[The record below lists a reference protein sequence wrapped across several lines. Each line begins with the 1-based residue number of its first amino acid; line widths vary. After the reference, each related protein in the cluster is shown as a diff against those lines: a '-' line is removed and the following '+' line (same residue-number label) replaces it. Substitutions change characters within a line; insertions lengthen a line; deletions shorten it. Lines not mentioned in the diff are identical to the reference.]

1 MNIKSLLKKY
11 GMIII
16 VALLFTGAIIYFAVD
31 SNKGVIRGKQ
41 ENGKDVVVSL
51 SGYNVTADTLY
62 DTLMQDSSYASYSLY
77 LKFVNEVVSAS
88 TTATE
93 DMQTSAELQA
103 ESLINSFKS
112 EYGDSY
118 SEYLQAA
125 LVSAGLEKEEDLVG
139 YYLNYYMLQD
149 MIEKYTEEHKE
160 ELFDEFYEEKSPRLV
175 SHILVKM
182 EDSENPTAEEKA
194 KMDAIDAALKEG
206 KTFAEVAKEMSDDS
220 SASNGGS
227 LGYVDADTSFVE
239 PFLTTALELNSGEMS
254 EWVQTEYGYH
264 LILVDD
270 STKETMIENEDA
282 SEALSSYYSYLELT
296 VIKEAASKL
305 EITYASDEIKAM
317 IDEFLA
323 QAD

>member
-31 SNKGVIRGKQ
+31 SNKGVISGKQ

-62 DTLMQDSSYASYSLY
+62 DKLMQDSSYASYSLY

-103 ESLINSFKS
+103 ESMINSFKS

-118 SEYLQAA
+118 GEYLQAA

-149 MIEKYTEEHKE
+149 MIEKYTEEHKA

-270 STKETMIENEDA
+270 STKETMIENDDA
-282 SEALSSYYSYLELT
+282 LEALSSYYSYLELT

>member
-31 SNKGVIRGKQ
+31 SNKGVISGKQ

-62 DTLMQDSSYASYSLY
+62 DKLMQDSSYASYSLY

-103 ESLINSFKS
+103 ESMINSFKS

-118 SEYLQAA
+118 GEYLQAA

-149 MIEKYTEEHKE
+149 MIEKYTEEHKA
-160 ELFDEFYEEKSPRLV
+160 ELFDEFYKEKSPRLV

-182 EDSENPTAEEKA
+182 QDSKNPTAEEKA

-220 SASNGGS
+220 SAKNGGS

-270 STKETMIENEDA
+270 STKETMIENDDA
-282 SEALSSYYSYLELT
+282 LEALSSYYSYLELT

>member
-62 DTLMQDSSYASYSLY
+62 DTWMQDSSYASYSLY

-182 EDSENPTAEEKA
+182 EDSE
-194 KMDAIDAALKEG
+194 
-206 KTFAEVAKEMSDDS
+206 
-220 SASNGGS
+220 
-227 LGYVDADTSFVE
+227 
-239 PFLTTALELNSGEMS
+239 
-254 EWVQTEYGYH
+254 
-264 LILVDD
+264 
-270 STKETMIENEDA
+270 
-282 SEALSSYYSYLELT
+282 
-296 VIKEAASKL
+296 
-305 EITYASDEIKAM
+305 
-317 IDEFLA
+317 
-323 QAD
+323 